1 MPAVIDIAEVTPTGH
16 TQVKADTKGRG
27 RSYWVYWRDAE
38 GRHGRRLGPAHV
50 KDSGRRTPRGAVIWR
65 AGDGSKPTPKHL
77 TPKDARAR
85 LERILA
91 EAPRSARV
99 KRKARTI
106 GQACEGW
113 VAERTAERGL
123 KAGTVAGY
131 EDMFERLYRDLGED
145 TPVADLVGDELRDY
159 FAGFES
165 QRPVSRAR
173 AKREKAAGAQVRC
186 VKVYRWTAQPADG
199 LTVEVSTKADA
210 MRVAR
215 EMGGG
220 KWKHDRR
227 GVYRVTPPGAKR
239 PRRVRRSEAIR
250 LEAEGG
256 WVVTR
261 RETERWMIVGQAA
274 AQTRNHYRDILSASL
289 DYAKRKGWIDA
300 NPLGDVGRASMRAD
314 RRKVLR
320 RDDFYDRDEA
330 DRLLA
335 KAPGRFEEAF
345 WLCGLHAGM
354 RLPGE
359 ALGLRWGAVDFEA
372 GVIRVYDNWA
382 NNQLVSTKT
391 DDSAPVPMTARLR
404 DALAE
409 LKLRGYRT
417 KDTDFVF
424 TRDLMGRPAAA
435 KDLRKAFKS
444 ARDGAGLKQI
454 PMYNTRH
461 SFGTSLALDGV
472 DVRTIQALM
481 RHSRLSTTEQY
492 MAYSPQPDLADR
504 ISRALDARR
513 AVDEP
518 AVVEAVTGGGDPNV
532 FFDRLSEEIPAKWM
546 GKVTEAFAE
555 AGYGPA
561 PAV

>member
-1 MPAVIDIAEVTPTGH
+1 MSAADQTTEAMPTGH
-16 TQVKADTKGRG
+16 TQVKPDRKGRG
-27 RSYWVYWRDAE
+27 RSYWAYWRDAE

-50 KDSGRRTPRGAVIWR
+50 KDSGRRTPRDAVIWR
-65 AGDGSKPTPKHL
+65 TGDGPKPTPKHL
-77 TPKDARAR
+77 TPKEAHAR

-91 EAPRSARV
+91 DAPRATRAQ
-99 KRKARTI
+99 RQAHTI

-113 VAERTAERGL
+113 IAERSAERGL
-123 KAGTVAGY
+123 KTGTVAGY

-145 TPVADLVGDELRDY
+145 TPVADLVGDELRAY
-159 FAGFES
+159 FANFES

-173 AKREKAAGAQVRC
+173 AKREKAAGVEVRC
-186 VKVYRWTAQPADG
+186 IKVYRWTAQPVDS
-199 LTVEVSTKADA
+199 LSVEVANKADA

-220 KWKHDRR
+220 KWKHERR
-227 GVYRVTPPGAKR
+227 GIYRVTPPGAQR

-289 DYAKRKGWIDA
+289 DYAKRKGWIDV

-320 RDDFYDRDEA
+320 RDDFYDRDES

-335 KAPGRFEEAF
+335 KAPGLFEEAF

-359 ALGLRWGAVDFEA
+359 GLGLRWGAVDFEA

-417 KDTDFVF
+417 RDTDFVF
-424 TRDLMGRPAAA
+424 TRDSLGRPASA
-435 KDLRKAFKS
+435 KDLREAFKT
-444 ARDGAGLKQI
+444 ARDGAGLKPI
-454 PMYNTRH
+454 PMYNMRH
-461 SFGTSLALDGV
+461 SFGTALALDGV

-492 MAYSPQPDLADR
+492 MAYSPQPELADR
-504 ISRALDARR
+504 IGRALEARST
-513 AVDEP
+513 AAEP
-518 AVVEAVTGGGDPNV
+518 AALVLGGDAEA

-546 GKVTEAFAE
+546 RKVGEVFTE
-555 AGYGPA
+555 AGYGGA
-561 PAV
+561 PAI